1 MGYTV
6 AEIDTVL
13 AYYCEKSYQKYL
25 KEYDEIVLPYSQIV
39 DEEIKQKYA
48 KDKVYRELEQGIQG
62 LEIKLNTVASS
73 RGDYIFTTFSFGV
86 DQSEFGQMVS
96 EVILKV
102 RMGGQGKKG
111 FKKQMLFPKL
121 IFLYDEELHG
131 AGKKLEHL
139 FDYAAECS
147 SKAMYPDYLSLSG
160 DGYVAEMYK
169 KYGRIVS
176 AMGCRAYL
184 SPYFERGG
192 MYPADEADKPY
203 FIGRF
208 NIGAVTLHLPYIYEK
223 AKRDGK
229 DFYDVL
235 DYYLEMIRN
244 IHIRTYEYLGKM
256 KASTNPIG
264 FTQGG
269 FVGGNLGYDDCIA
282 PVLKSATASFGY
294 TALNELCQL
303 HYGRSI
309 KTDNSFA
316 VEVIDHINSKIEQFK
331 KEDGNLYALYATP
344 AESLVGLQVKQFRR
358 EFGIIENVSDKEY
371 MSNGFHCH
379 VAEKITPFEKQD
391 AEYELFHKSNGG
403 HITYTKYPIGYNID
417 AIKTI
422 VRRGMAYG
430 FYQGVNLA
438 LSYCD
443 DCGYQQLDMEVC
455 PKCHSTNLTKVERMN
470 GYLSYSR
477 VKGDSRLNDAKM
489 AEIAER
495 ESM

>member
-176 AMGCRAYL
+176 AMGRL
-184 SPYFERGG
+184 
-192 MYPADEADKPY
+192 
-203 FIGRF
+203 
-208 NIGAVTLHLPYIYEK
+208 LP
-223 AKRDGK
+223 
-229 DFYDVL
+229 
-235 DYYLEMIRN
+235 M
-244 IHIRTYEYLGKM
+244 
-256 KASTNPIG
+256 
-264 FTQGG
+264 
-269 FVGGNLGYDDCIA
+269 
-282 PVLKSATASFGY
+282 
-294 TALNELCQL
+294 
-303 HYGRSI
+303 
-309 KTDNSFA
+309 
-316 VEVIDHINSKIEQFK
+316 
-331 KEDGNLYALYATP
+331 
-344 AESLVGLQVKQFRR
+344 
-358 EFGIIENVSDKEY
+358 
-371 MSNGFHCH
+371 
-379 VAEKITPFEKQD
+379 
-391 AEYELFHKSNGG
+391 
-403 HITYTKYPIGYNID
+403 
-417 AIKTI
+417 
-422 VRRGMAYG
+422 
-430 FYQGVNLA
+430 
-438 LSYCD
+438 
-443 DCGYQQLDMEVC
+443 
-455 PKCHSTNLTKVERMN
+455 
-470 GYLSYSR
+470 
-477 VKGDSRLNDAKM
+477 
-489 AEIAER
+489 
-495 ESM
+495 